1 MIKRRLNDVFCNRK
15 QAGEMTI
22 KEANYELKRLE
33 NEYNYWLNEKEQI
46 KSLVVPKSTD
56 IRLERVDGGKREDKL
71 VKYAELLDDKKID
84 ETLDYIDKKRTNL
97 MNWLD
102 QELKIM
108 EQYEPL
114 KRKII
119 RLREEEQL
127 SYEKIGIAVGYST
140 RHVIRIYKE
149 AVGKRN
155 IY

>member
-1 MIKRRLNDVFCNRK
+1 
-15 QAGEMTI
+15 MTI
-22 KEANYELKRLE
+22 REANYELMKLD
-33 NEYNYWLNEKEQI
+33 NEYNYWLNEKEKI

-71 VKYAELLDDKKID
+71 VKYAELLDEKKID
-84 ETLDYIDKKRTNL
+84 ETLNYIDKKRTNL

-119 RLREEEQL
+119 RLREEERL
-127 SYEKIGIAVGYST
+127 SYEKIGIAVGYSE
-140 RHVIRIYKE
+140 RHVRRIYKE
-149 AVGKRN
+149 AVGRRN

>member
-1 MIKRRLNDVFCNRK
+1 
-15 QAGEMTI
+15 MTI
-22 KEANYELKRLE
+22 REANYELMKLD
-33 NEYNYWLNEKEQI
+33 NEYNYWLNEKERI
-46 KSLVVPKSTD
+46 KSLVIPKSTD
-56 IRLERVDGGKREDKL
+56 IRPEKVDGGKREDRL
-71 VKYAELLDDKKID
+71 VKYIELLDDKKID

-119 RLREEEQL
+119 RLREEERL
-127 SYEKIGIAVGYST
+127 SYEKIGIAVGYSE
-140 RHVIRIYKE
+140 RHVRRIYKE
-149 AVGKRN
+149 AVGRRN

>member
-1 MIKRRLNDVFCNRK
+1 
-15 QAGEMTI
+15 MTI
-22 KEANYELKRLE
+22 REANYELMKLD

-71 VKYAELLDDKKID
+71 VKYAELLDEKKID
-84 ETLDYIDKKRTNL
+84 ETLNYIDKKRTNL

-119 RLREEEQL
+119 RLREEERL

-149 AVGKRN
+149 AIGRRN

>member
-1 MIKRRLNDVFCNRK
+1 
-15 QAGEMTI
+15 MTI
-22 KEANYELKRLE
+22 KEANYKLMKLD

-71 VKYAELLDDKKID
+71 VKYAELLDEKKID
-84 ETLDYIDKKRTNL
+84 ETLDYIDKKRINL

-119 RLREEEQL
+119 RLREEEHL
-127 SYEKIGIAVGYST
+127 SYEKIGRAVGYST

-149 AVGKRN
+149 AIGRRN
-155 IY
+155 IYQRCH

>member
-1 MIKRRLNDVFCNRK
+1 
-15 QAGEMTI
+15 MTI
-22 KEANYELKRLE
+22 REANYELMKLD

-46 KSLVVPKSTD
+46 KSLVIPKSTD
-56 IRLERVDGGKREDKL
+56 IQPEKVDGGKREDRL
-71 VKYAELLDDKKID
+71 VKYVELLDDKKID

-119 RLREEEQL
+119 RLREEEHL

-149 AVGKRN
+149 AVGRRN

>member
-1 MIKRRLNDVFCNRK
+1 
-15 QAGEMTI
+15 MTI
-22 KEANYELKRLE
+22 REANCELMKLD

-71 VKYAELLDDKKID
+71 VKYAELLDEKKID

-119 RLREEEQL
+119 RLREEEHL
-127 SYEKIGIAVGYST
+127 SYKKIGIAVGYST

-149 AVGKRN
+149 AVGRRN

>member
-1 MIKRRLNDVFCNRK
+1 
-15 QAGEMTI
+15 MTI
-22 KEANYELKRLE
+22 REANYELMKLD
-33 NEYNYWLNEKEQI
+33 NEYNYWLNEKERI

-56 IRLERVDGGKREDKL
+56 IRPEKVDGGKREDRL
-71 VKYAELLDDKKID
+71 VKYIELLDDKKID

-119 RLREEEQL
+119 RLREEEHL

-149 AVGKRN
+149 AVGRRN

>member
-1 MIKRRLNDVFCNRK
+1 
-15 QAGEMTI
+15 MTI
-22 KEANYELKRLE
+22 KEANYKLMKLD

-71 VKYAELLDDKKID
+71 VKYVELLDEKKID

-119 RLREEEQL
+119 RLREEEHL

-149 AVGKRN
+149 AIGRRN

>member
-1 MIKRRLNDVFCNRK
+1 
-15 QAGEMTI
+15 MTI

-84 ETLDYIDKKRTNL
+84 ETLDYIDKKRNNL
-97 MNWLD
+97 INWLN

-108 EQYEPL
+108 EKYEPL
-114 KRKII
+114 KRRII
-119 RLREEEQL
+119 KLREEKHL

-149 AVGKRN
+149 AVGRRN

>member
-1 MIKRRLNDVFCNRK
+1 
-15 QAGEMTI
+15 MTI
-22 KEANYELKRLE
+22 KEANCELMKLD

-56 IRLERVDGGKREDKL
+56 IRLERVDGGKKEDKL
-71 VKYAELLDDKKID
+71 VKYAELLDEKKID
-84 ETLDYIDKKRTNL
+84 ETLDYIDKKRINL

-119 RLREEEQL
+119 RLREEEHL

-149 AVGKRN
+149 AVGRRN

>member
-1 MIKRRLNDVFCNRK
+1 
-15 QAGEMTI
+15 MTI
-22 KEANYELKRLE
+22 REANYELMKLD

-71 VKYAELLDDKKID
+71 VKYAELLDEKKID

-119 RLREEEQL
+119 RLREEEHL
-127 SYEKIGIAVGYST
+127 SYEKIGRAVGYST

-149 AVGKRN
+149 AIGRRN

>member
-1 MIKRRLNDVFCNRK
+1 
-15 QAGEMTI
+15 MTI
-22 KEANYELKRLE
+22 KEANYELKRLD

-46 KSLVVPKSTD
+46 KSLVIPRSTD
-56 IRLERVDGGKREDKL
+56 IQLEKVDGGKREDRFA
-71 VKYAELLDDKKID
+71 KYAYLLDDKKID
-84 ETLDYIDKKRTNL
+84 ETLDYIEKKRTNL

-102 QELKIM
+102 EELKIM

-119 RLREEEQL
+119 RLREEEKL
-127 SYEKIGIAVGYST
+127 SYKKIGYMIGYSE
-140 RHVIRIYKE
+140 RHVRRIYKN

>member
-1 MIKRRLNDVFCNRK
+1 
-15 QAGEMTI
+15 MTI
-22 KEANYELKRLE
+22 GEANYELMKLD
-33 NEYNYWLNEKEQI
+33 NEYNYWLNEKERI

-71 VKYAELLDDKKID
+71 VKYAELLDEKKID

-119 RLREEEQL
+119 RLREEEHL

-149 AVGKRN
+149 AVGRRN

>member
-1 MIKRRLNDVFCNRK
+1 
-15 QAGEMTI
+15 MTI
-22 KEANYELKRLE
+22 REANYELMKLD
-33 NEYNYWLNEKEQI
+33 NEYNYWLNEKERI
-46 KSLVVPKSTD
+46 KSLVIPKSTD
-56 IRLERVDGGKREDKL
+56 IRPEKVDGGKREDRL
-71 VKYAELLDDKKID
+71 VKYIELLDDKKID

-119 RLREEEQL
+119 RLREEEHL
-127 SYEKIGIAVGYST
+127 SYEKIGITVGYST

-149 AVGKRN
+149 AVGRRN

>member
-1 MIKRRLNDVFCNRK
+1 
-15 QAGEMTI
+15 MTI

-119 RLREEEQL
+119 RLREEEHL
-127 SYEKIGIAVGYST
+127 SYEKIGRAVGYST

-149 AVGKRN
+149 AVGRRN

>member
-1 MIKRRLNDVFCNRK
+1 
-15 QAGEMTI
+15 MTI
-22 KEANYELKRLE
+22 REANCELMKLD

-56 IRLERVDGGKREDKL
+56 IRPERVDGGKREDKL
-71 VKYAELLDDKKID
+71 VKYAELLDEKKID
-84 ETLDYIDKKRTNL
+84 ETLDYIDKKRINL

-119 RLREEEQL
+119 RLREEEHL
-127 SYEKIGIAVGYST
+127 SYEKIGIAVGYSE
-140 RHVIRIYKE
+140 RHVRRIYKE
-149 AVGKRN
+149 AVGRRN